1 MAIIKPD
8 STIGG
13 SSILTQSEVGS
24 VKANNLSR
32 SNISTDS
39 LKVLTLSNSSD
50 NFSIYEINYSNQL
63 SSDAF
68 NTSYS
73 VSISPSS
80 IDEGSNLTVTVT
92 TTLVPDGTTLY
103 WDTDRPSDFT
113 TSSGSFTISGS
124 TGSFIIT
131 PTEDATT
138 EGTESFTVRI
148 RLESTTGAI
157 VSTSNSININD
168 TSISPATYTAVPSV
182 TSINQGSSMTVT
194 VNTTNVANG
203 TTLYWSASPNP
214 SSDFS
219 NSTGTGSF
227 NISGNTGSFTLE
239 IDPLAVGD
247 SLQRFNVDIKLGSVS
262 GTTVAQTG
270 NITINYVGQA
280 NFITIGTN
288 YWTCPS
294 NVTQVNVV
302 CIGGG
307 AGGAQ
312 SIGTSGGSTVSANG
326 GGGGGLGWKNNI
338 AVTPG
343 SVYTVQVG
351 AGGAAGARSG
361 ANSGGTSGKTVGVG
375 GGASWFITSSTV
387 AGYGGNS
394 GGAGGGYYGDGG
406 GTGGAGGG
414 GHGGG
419 GGGAGGYTAAGGN
432 GGSAGISN
440 GGGAGGGDN
449 HIYTGSPPFT
459 RQGGRGG
466 VTYTGGKGTTGTA
479 GASPSGSG
487 GAGSPTSGSVY
498 GGAGGGGQMSPY
510 YSGNNSA
517 MSGTRGAVTIRW
529 GNQYP

>member
-24 VKANNLSR
+24 IKANNLAR

-39 LKVLTLSNSSD
+39 LKVLTLSDSSD

-73 VSISPSS
+73 VSVSPSS

-92 TTLVPDGTTLY
+92 TTYIADGTTLY
-103 WDTDRPSDFT
+103 WDTNRPSDFT
-113 TSSGSFTISGS
+113 TSSGSFTISGA

-138 EGTESFTVRI
+138 EGTEAFTVRI
-148 RLESTTGAI
+148 RTESTTGTI

-168 TSISPATYTAVPSV
+168 TSISPATYTATPSV
-182 TSINQGSSMTVT
+182 TNIDQGSSMTVT
-194 VNTTNVANG
+194 VTTTNVADG

-247 SLQRFNVDIKLGSVS
+247 SLQRFTVHIKLGSVS

-270 NITINYVGQA
+270 NITINYAGQA
-280 NFITIGTN
+280 NFITEGTS
-288 YWTCPS
+288 YWTCPAGITS
-294 NVTQVNVV
+294 VNVV
-302 CIGGG
+302 AIGGG

-312 SIGTSGGSTVSANG
+312 SIGTSGGSVVSANG

-343 SVYTVQVG
+343 SVYTVRVG
-351 AGGAAGARSG
+351 AGGDRGSRNGYNAS
-361 ANSGGTSGKTVGVG
+361 GTSGKTVGSNG
-375 GGASWFITSSTV
+375 GDSWFIASTTV
-387 AGYGGNS
+387 AGFGGQS
-394 GGAGGGYYGDGG
+394 TGAGGSYYGDGG
-406 GTGGAGGG
+406 GTGGAGGS

-419 GGGAGGYTAAGGN
+419 GGGAGGYTAAGG
-432 GGSAGISN
+432 GGDVAGIPN

-459 RQGGRGG
+459 RHGGRGG
-466 VTYTGGKGTTGTA
+466 VTYTGGKGTTGAA
-479 GASPSGSG
+479 GASPSGAG
-487 GAGSPTSGSVY
+487 GSGSPTSGSVY

-510 YSGNNSA
+510 YSGSNSA
-517 MSGTRGAVTIRW
+517 ESGIRGAVTIRW

>member
-8 STIGG
+8 STVGG
-13 SSILTQSEVGS
+13 SSILTESEVGS
-24 VKANNLSR
+24 IKANNLDR
-32 SNISTDS
+32 SNISSDS

-50 NFSIYEINYSNQL
+50 NFSVYEINYSNQL

-73 VSISPSS
+73 VSVSPSS

-92 TTLVPDGTTLY
+92 TTNVVNGTTLY
-103 WDTDRPSDFT
+103 WDTNRPSDFT
-113 TSSGSFTISGS
+113 TSSGSFTISGA

-138 EGTESFTVRI
+138 EGTESFIVRI
-148 RLESTTGAI
+148 RIGSTSGTI
-157 VSTSNSININD
+157 VSTSSSININD
-168 TSISPATYTAVPSV
+168 TSMSPATYTATPSV
-182 TSINQGSSMTVT
+182 ASIDQGSSMTVT
-194 VNTTNVANG
+194 VTTTNVANG
-203 TTLYWSASPNP
+203 TTLYWSASPNTA
-214 SSDFS
+214 SDFS

-227 NISGNTGSFTLE
+227 NISGGTGSFTIE

-247 SLQRFNVDIKLGSVS
+247 SLQRFNVYIKLGSVS

-270 NITINYVGQA
+270 NITINSVGQA
-280 NFITIGTN
+280 NFITTGTS

-312 SIGTSGGSTVSANG
+312 SIGTSGGSAVSANG

-343 SVYTVQVG
+343 SVYAVQVG
-351 AGGAAGARSG
+351 AGGDAGTRNG
-361 ANSGGTSGKTVGVG
+361 ANGSGTSGKSLGWS
-375 GGASWFITSSTV
+375 GGASWFITSTTV

-394 GGAGGGYYGDGG
+394 GGTGGGYYGDGG

-419 GGGAGGYTAAGGN
+419 GGGAGGYTDAGGA
-432 GGSAGISN
+432 GGAAGISN

-449 HIYTGSPPFT
+449 HIYTGSAPFT

-466 VTYTGGKGTTGTA
+466 VTYTGGKGTTGAA
-479 GASPSGSG
+479 GASPSGAG

-510 YSGNNSA
+510 YSGTNYA
-517 MSGTRGAVTIRW
+517 ESGIRGAVTIRW